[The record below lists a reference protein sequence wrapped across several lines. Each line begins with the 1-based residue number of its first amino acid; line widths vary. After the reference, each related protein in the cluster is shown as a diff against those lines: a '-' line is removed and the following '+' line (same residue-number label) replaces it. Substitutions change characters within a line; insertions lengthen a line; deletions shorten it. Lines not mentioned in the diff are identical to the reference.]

1 MKLQV
6 WIQGYEFESIQ
17 FCPPLVLK
25 HKSGKSKANRLKQVK
40 DCVQSLLTMHASED
54 MPAAELQ
61 DLLAVAGYTSIPFI
75 LCRIID
81 KDKQL
86 VDTGNSEGAE

>member
-6 WIQGYEFESIQ
+6 WIRGYEFESIQ

-40 DCVQSLLTMHASED
+40 ACVQSLLTMHASED
-54 MPAAELQ
+54 MPASS
-61 DLLAVAGYTSIPFI
+61 GGIG
-75 LCRIID
+75 
-81 KDKQL
+81 
-86 VDTGNSEGAE
+86 DTGCCRLHQYSLHTVPYYR